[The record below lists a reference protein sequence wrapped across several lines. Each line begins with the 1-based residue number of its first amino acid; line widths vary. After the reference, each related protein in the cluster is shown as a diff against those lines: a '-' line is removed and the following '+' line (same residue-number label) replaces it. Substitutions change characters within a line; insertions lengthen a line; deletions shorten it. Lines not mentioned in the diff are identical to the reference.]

1 MLYKFSGEKADMMIV
16 WLWSINFVR
25 QLVQPIEEHSIIIT
39 LFFTDIFQE
48 FMKKEVMKTQS
59 EKFYLKLTTKLA
71 FELMKSVKALYS
83 IYF

>member
-1 MLYKFSGEKADMMIV
+1 MMIV
-16 WLWSINFVR
+16 WPWSINFVR
-25 QLVQPIEEHSIIIT
+25 QLVQPIEEHLTTIT

-59 EKFYLKLTTKLA
+59 EKFCLRLTTKLV
-71 FELMKSVKALYS
+71 FELMRSVKALYS